1 MPKAAS
7 ASFNMSEEI
16 RTLLQENPNLSGKEA
31 REALQAK
38 HPKAKINANSFGVAF
53 YTVRKK
59 LGLKGKRTRAGK
71 VARAARAA
79 GSGISFDVLKH
90 AAALLRAV
98 GSVEAAVEAVKVVQ
112 AIQIAD

>member
-7 ASFNMSEEI
+7 ASFNMSEAI
-16 RTLLQENPNLSGKEA
+16 RTLLQENPKLSGREA

-38 HPKAKINANSFGVAF
+38 YPSAKINMNSFGVAF

-59 LGLKGKRTRAGK
+59 MGLKGKRTRAGK

-79 GSGISFDVLKH
+79 GSVVSFDALKL
-90 AAALLRAV
+90 AAALLRSV
-98 GSVEAAVEAVKVVQ
+98 GSVEAALEAVKTVQ
-112 AIQIAD
+112 AVQIPE